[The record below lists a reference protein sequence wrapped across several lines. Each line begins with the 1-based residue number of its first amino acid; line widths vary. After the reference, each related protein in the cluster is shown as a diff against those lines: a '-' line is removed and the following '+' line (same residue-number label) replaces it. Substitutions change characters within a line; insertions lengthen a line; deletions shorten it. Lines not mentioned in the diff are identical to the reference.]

1 MAVINLH
8 NVTKRFGDY
17 RAVNN
22 VSLDIADGEFVALL
36 GPSGCGKTTL
46 LRLLAGFEEPDD
58 GTISLAGQ
66 VVADGQS
73 RRMVAPEDRNLGIVF
88 QSYALWPHMSV
99 ARNVGYP
106 LEVRKMSR
114 AERDRRIRDALSI
127 VSLEDY
133 ADRSPS
139 ELSGGQRQRV
149 ALARCLVMEPRAV
162 LLDEPLANLDVHLRE
177 TMQDAFLDFHR
188 RTGATMIYVTHD
200 QAEAMAMA
208 DRIAVMDRGHI
219 RQMAAPETL
228 YREPSDQMV
237 AGFVGAGAVLP
248 VGGITLQGEGR
259 CAVRLGDASIT
270 ARISEAACAA
280 FAQNKGHGPANGNSV
295 TVQANP
301 TNLTDAHN
309 NPAGGLGLCLRPE
322 DIAVDDTGSLGGRV
336 DDCVYLGGRF
346 RLLVQLDNQQSL
358 PVYSNQRARIGERIS
373 LSIRDGWVFSRQEAA

>member
-1 MAVINLH
+1 MADINLSRI
-8 NVTKRFGDY
+8 TKCFGDY
-17 RAVNN
+17 RAVNQ

-58 GTISLAGQ
+58 GQITLGGQ
-66 VVADGQS
+66 VVASPVNGV
-73 RRMVAPEDRNLGIVF
+73 MVSPEDRKLGIVF

-106 LEVRKMSR
+106 LEVRGLGRSD
-114 AERDRRIRDALSI
+114 RDRKIAEALEI
-127 VSLEDY
+127 VALGPY
-133 ADRSPS
+133 ADRSPA

-177 TMQDAFLDFHR
+177 TMQQAFLDFHR

-208 DRIAVMDRGHI
+208 DRIAVMDKGHI

-228 YREPSDQMV
+228 YREPSDLMV

-248 VGGITLQGEGR
+248 VADV
-259 CAVRLGDASIT
+259 AVRADGTCTVGLGDARVT
-270 ARISEAACAA
+270 ARICP
-280 FAQNKGHGPANGNSV
+280 KLVNGTMPS
-295 TVQANP
+295 QA
-301 TNLTDAHN
+301 
-309 NPAGGLGLCLRPE
+309 GLCLRPE
-322 DIAVDDTGSLGGRV
+322 DVWVDHDAALRGQV
-336 DDCVYLGGRF
+336 EDCVYLGGRF
-346 RLLVQLDNQQSL
+346 RLSVRIGQDRDHVL
-358 PVYSNQRARIGERIS
+358 PVYANHRAGIGEQVGLKVS
-373 LSIRDGWVFSRQEAA
+373 DGWVFDRLAGEAA

>member
-1 MAVINLH
+1 VADINLS
-8 NVTKRFGDY
+8 NVTKTFGDY
-17 RAVNN
+17 HAVNN
-22 VSLDIADGEFVALL
+22 VSLNIADGEFVALL

-46 LRLLAGFEEPDD
+46 LRLLAGFEEPD
-58 GTISLAGQ
+58 GGVISLAGQ
-66 VVADGQS
+66 AVANPAANI
-73 RRMVAPEDRNLGIVF
+73 MVAPEDRNLGIVF

-106 LEVRKMSR
+106 LEVRKLSR
-114 AERDRRIRDALSI
+114 ADRERRIRDALAI
-127 VSLEDY
+127 VSLGDY
-133 ADRSPS
+133 ADRSPT

-177 TMQDAFLDFHR
+177 TMQQAFLDFHR

-228 YREPSDQMV
+228 YREPNDHMV

-248 VGGITLQGEGR
+248 VGELTMQGEGR
-259 CAVRLGDASIT
+259 CAVRIGNADVM
-270 ARISEAACAA
+270 ARISHAASHHCLG
-280 FAQNKGHGPANGNSV
+280 QGNIGRPSNDGLEPV
-295 TVQANP
+295 
-301 TNLTDAHN
+301 
-309 NPAGGLGLCLRPE
+309 LGLCLRPE
-322 DIAVDDTGSLGGRV
+322 DVSVDTQGTLAGMV

-346 RLLVQLDNQQSL
+346 RLMVRLDGQYSV
-358 PVYSNQRARIGERIS
+358 PVYADQRARIGEQIS

>member
-1 MAVINLH
+1 VADINLG
-8 NVTKRFGDY
+8 NVTKTFGDY
-17 RAVNN
+17 HAVNN
-22 VSLDIADGEFVALL
+22 VSLNIADGEFVALL

-46 LRLLAGFEEPDD
+46 LRLLAGFEEPD
-58 GTISLAGQ
+58 GGVISLAGQ
-66 VVADGQS
+66 AVADP
-73 RRMVAPEDRNLGIVF
+73 RANIMVAPEDRNLGIVF

-106 LEVRKMSR
+106 LEVRKLSR
-114 AERDRRIRDALSI
+114 ADRDKRIRDALAI
-127 VSLEDY
+127 VSLDDY
-133 ADRSPS
+133 ADRSPT

-177 TMQDAFLDFHR
+177 TMQQAFLDFHR

-228 YREPSDQMV
+228 YREPNDHMV

-248 VGGITLQGEGR
+248 VGGVTMQGDGR
-259 CAVRLGDASIT
+259 CAVRIGTADVF
-270 ARISEAACAA
+270 ARISLEASHHCR
-280 FAQNKGHGPANGNSV
+280 
-295 TVQANP
+295 
-301 TNLTDAHN
+301 AHRASMVPSN
-309 NPAGGLGLCLRPE
+309 DGAVVVDGQTQPQTSLGLCLRPE
-322 DIAVDDTGSLGGRV
+322 DVRVDMQGNLTGMV

-346 RLLVQLDNQQSL
+346 RLSVRLDGQHSV
-358 PVYSNQRARIGERIS
+358 PVYADQRARIGEQIS